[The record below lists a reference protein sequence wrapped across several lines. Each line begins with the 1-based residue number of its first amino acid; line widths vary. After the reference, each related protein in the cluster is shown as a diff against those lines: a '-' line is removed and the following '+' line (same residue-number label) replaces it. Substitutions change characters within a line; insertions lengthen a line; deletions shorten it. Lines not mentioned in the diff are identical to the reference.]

1 MEIKI
6 NDKPFQIEPGTTLEK
21 ALGDAGVNP
30 RGVATAVNGDV
41 VPASERSTKVL
52 ADGDT
57 ILVIKAFYGG

>member
-6 NDKPFQIEPGTTLEK
+6 NDKPYQIEPGTTLEK
-21 ALGDAGVNP
+21 ALGDAGGTP
-30 RGVATAVNGDV
+30 RGVSTSVNGDV